1 MARIK
6 IGDLSKNQR
15 VSKQEM
21 TAVMGGQVW
30 RDFMAVG
37 GPGDPRFVAQFG
49 QQPQPTPDP
58 PGLIFGR
65 GGVGQTPQPVPD
77 PPGLIFGGRGR

>member
-30 RDFMAVG
+30 RDFMALG
-37 GPGDPRFVAQFG
+37 GPGGDPRFVSQFG
-49 QQPQPTPDP
+49 QMPDP
-58 PGLIFGR
+58 PPDPKRLIFGR
-65 GGVGQTPQPVPD
+65 GGFGQDPMPD
-77 PPGLIFGGRGR
+77 PDPGF

>member
-30 RDFMAVG
+30 RDFVAVG
-37 GPGDPRFVAQFG
+37 GPGDPRSVSQFG
-49 QQPQPTPDP
+49 QKPVPDP
-58 PGLIFGR
+58 VPDNLIFGR
-65 GGVGQTPQPVPD
+65 GGFGQEPIPAPD
-77 PPGLIFGGRGR
+77 PGLLGGRGR